1 MSDPL
6 PYGLDR
12 AESVRPPHLEQGL
25 WLRRVFIAVLAVFV
39 LLGLLDVFGQ
49 ATTTSQAS
57 SSGAELRV
65 TAPAALRGGLIYQV
79 SIQITA
85 RRPLSSARLVM
96 SPGWFSGLTTNAMV
110 PQPSQQY
117 SIAGETVFSLGSLN
131 TGDRRT
137 VHIYFQVNPTTVAWE
152 RPQKVVLED
161 GSSPVVEVDRSVNI
175 YP

>member
-12 AESVRPPHLEQGL
+12 AESVRPPRLGYGI
-25 WLRRVFIAVLAVFV
+25 WLRRAFIAVVTVYV
-39 LLGLLDVFGQ
+39 LLGLANVFGQ
-49 ATTTSQAS
+49 ATTTTDAS

-85 RRPLSSARLVM
+85 RQSLKTARLIM

-110 PQPSQQY
+110 PQPSQQH
-117 SIAGETVFSLGSLN
+117 SIAGETVFSLGSLQP
-131 TGDRRT
+131 GDRRT

-152 RPQKVVLED
+152 RPQNVLLDD
-161 GSSPVVEVDRSVNI
+161 GTRRVAEIDRTVNI

>member
-6 PYGLDR
+6 PEGLDR
-12 AESVRPPHLEQGL
+12 VDSVEPPRRGQGV
-25 WLRRVFIAVLAVFV
+25 WLRRVFIAVLAMYV
-39 LLGLLDVFGQ
+39 LLGLANVFGQ
-49 ATTTSQAS
+49 VTTTSEAS
-57 SSGAELRV
+57 SSGADLRV

-79 SIQITA
+79 SIDITA
-85 RRPLSSARLVM
+85 RQPIASARLVM

-117 SIAGETVFSLGSLN
+117 SIAGETVFTLGSLQP
-131 TGDRRT
+131 GDRRT

-152 RPQKVVLED
+152 RPQTVVLDD
-161 GSSPVVEVDRSVNI
+161 GTRRIAEVDRTVNI